1 MSEDQP
7 GRRDIP
13 IRDLPQ
19 DLVADVHQK
28 IRLHSVAMAISLAD
42 SADPFP
48 CSGTLVEI
56 NGVVGVLTA
65 RHVWTDLLKVARTVG
80 LLVGGHEPYWI
91 KPDVLRTFGPCADG
105 VLPGTSV
112 QIPDLAF
119 VRIPPVARGRIEAAK
134 KVFYSLDVR
143 RRDPQMDFFSE
154 RGFRV
159 LAGSPQALFDS
170 KTSMVGSLLY
180 DTTVE
185 RRVEQGDWDYIFTNL
200 NLPQNPALPKAYGG
214 LSGGGIWRAAF
225 YVTEDGTEFL
235 VEKASRD
242 ILLSGVAFY
251 ETDLPGRQIIGHG
264 PRSLYTTLYDHIGNE
279 IT

>member
-1 MSEDQP
+1 MSDDQP
-7 GRRDIP
+7 GRRAIP

-19 DLVADVHQK
+19 NLVADVHQK
-28 IRLHSVAMAISLAD
+28 IRLHSIAMVLSVAET
-42 SADPFP
+42 ADPFA

-56 NGVVGVLTA
+56 NGIVGVLTA
-65 RHVWTDLLKVARTVG
+65 RHVWTDLVKVARTVG

-91 KPDVLRTFGPCADG
+91 KPDVLRAFGPRADG

-119 VRIPPVARGRIEAAK
+119 VRIPPVARGTIEAAK
-134 KVFYSLDVR
+134 KLFYSLEVR
-143 RRDPQMDFFSE
+143 RRDPQLDLFSE
-154 RGFRV
+154 RGFWV
-159 LAGSPQALFDS
+159 LTGSPQALFDS
-170 KTSMVGSLLY
+170 TTRTVGSILY

-185 RRVEQGDWDYIFTNL
+185 RRIEQGDWDYIITNL
-200 NLPQNPALPKAYGG
+200 DLPQNPALPETYRG

-225 YVTEDGTEFL
+225 YVTEHGTEFL
-235 VEKASRD
+235 VERASRD

-251 ETDLPGRQIIGHG
+251 QTDLPGRQIIGHG
-264 PRSLYTTLYDHIGNE
+264 PRSLYRTLYDHIGNE